1 MNQTETARKLHSD
14 LTEQQKTEALRIGRI
29 EFKSIR
35 RLDMR
40 VEPFIPSQS
49 QH

>member
-1 MNQTETARKLHSD
+1 MNQTNRKLRSD
-14 LTEQQKTEALRIGRI
+14 LTPAQRAEAERIGSI

-35 RLDMR
+35 RVDHR
-40 VEPFIPSQS
+40 VEPFIPSQA